1 MNKFEQI
8 LKYYKYLSEGGIS
21 ISKFKISIIIPVYNG
36 EKYLPITLDSV
47 INQTIGIE
55 NLEIIIANDC
65 STDNTKQIIE
75 EYKERINNQTNKET
89 IKSIHLVENMGGAFG
104 PRNIALDHVNGE
116 YLMFIDSDDTYPQDA
131 CETLYNKINEY
142 DCDIAFGRY
151 LRHYPEKNIIRK
163 SYTPY
168 IDSLEKPYV
177 DYLDDLVKGSNLNG
191 FIGSLWKNIMS
202 KFFYGNPINKESNE
216 EIFIKDFKE
225 EKDDEIAILKI
236 LPSFWTK
243 IYRTDL
249 IKKNDIKFPE
259 CISAEDLN
267 FLLESYTKSE
277 NGILFLNNKI
287 VYNYFM
293 RLEDEDKSI
302 TKNINFRLV
311 YDSLKAYRLSS
322 ELSDEYGIRNKDLFL
337 NPYLLN
343 WISLWLSRDNTKEEN
358 GIFLNEIEMMEKGNK
373 NGLKY
378 KLILKFIKVLLK
390 IKS

>member
-1 MNKFEQI
+1 M
-8 LKYYKYLSEGGIS
+8 
-21 ISKFKISIIIPVYNG
+21 
-36 EKYLPITLDSV
+36 DSV
-47 INQTIGIE
+47 INQSIGIE

-75 EYKERINNQTNKET
+75 DYKERINNQTNKET
-89 IKSIHLVENMGGAFG
+89 IKSIHLIENMGGAYG

-116 YLMFIDSDDTYPQDA
+116 YLMFIDSDDSYPLDA

-142 DCDIAFGRY
+142 GCDIAFGRY
-151 LRHYPEKNIIRK
+151 LRHYPEENIVRK

-168 IDSLEKPYV
+168 LESLESPCN
-177 DYLDDLVKGSNLNG
+177 DYLDDLVKGSNFKGFVG
-191 FIGSLWKNIMS
+191 FIWKNIIS
-202 KFFYGNPINKESNE
+202 NFFYGKAIDKGNNK
-216 EIFIKDFKE
+216 EIFIKDIKE
-225 EKDDEIAILKI
+225 ENADEIAILKI

-243 IYRTDL
+243 IYRTEL
-249 IKKNDIKFPE
+249 IKENNIKFPE

-267 FLLESYTKSE
+267 FLLEAYFKSE
-277 NGILFLNNKI
+277 KGILFLNDKL

-293 RLEDEDKSI
+293 RLHVEDKSV

-311 YDSLKAYRLSS
+311 DDSLRAYRLSS
-322 ELSDEYGIRNKDLFL
+322 ELCDEYDIQNKDLFL

-343 WISLWLSRDNTKEEN
+343 WISLWLSRDNSKEEN
-358 GIFLNEIEMMEKGNK
+358 RIFLNEIKLMEKGNK

-378 KLILKFIKVLLK
+378 KLILKLIKTLLR

>member
-1 MNKFEQI
+1 MNNNLRQ
-8 LKYYKYLSEGGIS
+8 GGIS
-21 ISKFKISIIIPVYNG
+21 INQFKISIIIPVYNG
-36 EKYLPITLDSV
+36 EKYLPITLDSI

-75 EYKERINNQTNKET
+75 DYKERINNETNKET

-116 YLMFIDSDDTYPQDA
+116 YLMFIDSDDTYPLDA

-142 DCDIAFGRY
+142 ECDIAFGRY

-168 IDSLEKPYV
+168 VDSLKKPYV

-202 KFFYGNPINKESNE
+202 RFFYGKSIKKENNE
-216 EIFIKDFKE
+216 EIFIKDFKA
-225 EKDDEIAILKI
+225 EKNDEIAILKI
-236 LPSFWTK
+236 LPSFWSK
-243 IYRTDL
+243 IYRTEL
-249 IKKNDIKFPE
+249 IRENGIKFPE

-267 FLLESYTKSE
+267 FLLESYAKSE
-277 NGILFLNNKI
+277 KGILFLNNKI

-311 YDSLKAYRLSS
+311 HDSLKAYRLSS

-343 WISLWLSRDNTKEEN
+343 WISLWLSRDNSKEEN
-358 GIFLNEIEMMEKGNK
+358 KVFLNEIEMMEHGKK

-390 IKS
+390 IK